1 MSDAKNSKSA
11 KITSDNLK
19 PSPAFIDN
27 YSKVKWTS
35 KKRVK
40 KLYYQ
45 TINDMGRLM
54 K

>member
-1 MSDAKNSKSA
+1 MTKNSKSA

-19 PSPAFIDN
+19 PSPAYIDN

-40 KLYYQ
+40 LYYQ
-45 TINDMGRLM
+45 AINDMGRLM